1 MEGKK
6 PSTTAI
12 NDHTYRIFPNDLNAQ
27 GTVFG
32 GLIMAEAD
40 RLTHIIAERH
50 SGRICVTASVDS
62 IIFHAPAGHGDNL
75 IFKTSINRSWHSSME
90 VGIHVVA
97 EERISLERH
106 HIVSAYLTFVALD
119 DHGKPTTVPPVLPET
134 ADERRRYEEAD
145 LRRTNRMAQKK
156 EFMKRRKKGSQ

>member
-6 PSTTAI
+6 PAVTAI
-12 NDHTYRIFPNDLNAQ
+12 HDHTYRIFPNDLNAQ

-40 RLTHIIAERH
+40 RLAHIVAERH

-62 IIFHAPAGHGDNL
+62 ILFHSPAGHGDNL
-75 IFKTSINRSWHSSME
+75 IFQTMINRSWNTSME
-90 VGIHVVA
+90 VGVRIMA
-97 EERISLERH
+97 EERTTMIRK

-119 DHGKPTTVPPVLPET
+119 DHGKPTKVPPVAPES
-134 ADERRRYEEAD
+134 EEEKRRFKEAD
-145 LRRTNRMAQKK
+145 LRRSSRIAHKK
-156 EFMKRRKKGSQ
+156 ALKNI

>member
-6 PSTTAI
+6 PSDTSI
-12 NDHTYRIFPNDLNAQ
+12 HDHTYRIFPNDLNAQ

-40 RLTHIIAERH
+40 RLAHIVAERH

-62 IIFHAPAGHGDNL
+62 ILFHAPAGHGDNL
-75 IFKTSINRSWHSSME
+75 IFKTSINRSWNTSME
-90 VGIHVVA
+90 VGVKIMA
-97 EERISLERH
+97 EERTTMNRK

-119 DHGKPTTVPPVLPET
+119 DHGKPAKVPPVIAVSELEK
-134 ADERRRYEEAD
+134 RRFEEAD
-145 LRRTNRMAQKK
+145 LRRSNRISYKK
-156 EFMKRRKKGSQ
+156 ELSSRRKL